1 MINSYIARMWG
12 SMVDLPPISPRT
24 LFDWGSDKR
33 PWGHIEMQNC
43 IQNIKNT
50 SLVNIK
56 CQNTDILIHFF
67 RCAST
72 YLFSTENDQNFIWSY
87 MVRVKKFFN
96 RNFLWNQFCNVS
108 RAQNNQFQCYNS
120 KKACLRDETNGVIL
134 SWTTGKTQ
142 PIGSKYRL
150 FIYSIFLYYYLWSN

>member
-1 MINSYIARMWG
+1 MQECGGLWLTYPQSPLGPFLIGVLIKGLEGILKCKIVFKTSKI
-12 SMVDLPPISPRT
+12 LPWSISNA
-24 LFDWGSDKR
+24 K
-33 PWGHIEMQNC
+33 
-43 IQNIKNT
+43 IQTYWFIF
-50 SLVNIK
+50 SVVP
-56 CQNTDILIHFF
+56 QLIF
-67 RCAST
+67 
-72 YLFSTENDQNFIWSY
+72 FSTENDQNFIWSY

-150 FIYSIFLYYYLWSN
+150 FIYSIFIYYYLCN